1 LCLNTQAFALDVG
14 DPVPDFELPQ
24 SQVALKLSD
33 LNGKWVYLD
42 FWASWCTPCRQSF
55 PWMNQMQLKY
65 GSKDFQILA
74 VNLDAK
80 KTDADRFLTQTPAN
94 FSLAFDSKAQSAKLM
109 ELKGMPTS
117 YLINPQGKL
126 VYIHTGFRNED
137 RELLES
143 KFKKLTT
150 NQ

>member
-1 LCLNTQAFALDVG
+1 
-14 DPVPDFELPQ
+14 
-24 SQVALKLSD
+24 
-33 LNGKWVYLD
+33 
-42 FWASWCTPCRQSF
+42 
-55 PWMNQMQLKY
+55 
-65 GSKDFQILA
+65 
-74 VNLDAK
+74 
-80 KTDADRFLTQTPAN
+80 
-94 FSLAFDSKAQSAKLM
+94 
-109 ELKGMPTS
+109 MPTS

>member
-1 LCLNTQAFALDVG
+1 
-14 DPVPDFELPQ
+14 
-24 SQVALKLSD
+24 
-33 LNGKWVYLD
+33 
-42 FWASWCTPCRQSF
+42 
-55 PWMNQMQLKY
+55 MQLKY